1 MDYNPEEVTYEELLQ
16 IFFDNHSP
24 EYNISARQ
32 YISVIFYQDEK
43 QQEAATKALTQEQEK
58 RGEKLFTQILP
69 YEKIYMAEAYHQKYY
84 MQLVDMLKS
93 DIRSHYPKFKDFIDS
108 TAAARINGYVK
119 GLGTMEQLMKE
130 IDLLGLSEK
139 GKKRLIEIVDSY

>member
-1 MDYNPEEVTYEELLQ
+1 MDYNPEEITYEELLQ

-24 EYNISARQ
+24 EYNVSARQ

-43 QQEAATKALTQEQEK
+43 QLEAATKALIQTQEK
-58 RGEKLFTQILP
+58 RGEKIYTQILP
-69 YEKIYMAEAYHQKYY
+69 YEKIYIAETYHQKYY
-84 MQLVDMLKS
+84 MQRVDLLKN
-93 DIRSHYPKFKDFIDS
+93 DIKKHYPKFKDFVDS

-119 GLGTMEQLMKE
+119 GLGTMNQLMGE
-130 IDLLGLSEK
+130 IDKLGLSDK